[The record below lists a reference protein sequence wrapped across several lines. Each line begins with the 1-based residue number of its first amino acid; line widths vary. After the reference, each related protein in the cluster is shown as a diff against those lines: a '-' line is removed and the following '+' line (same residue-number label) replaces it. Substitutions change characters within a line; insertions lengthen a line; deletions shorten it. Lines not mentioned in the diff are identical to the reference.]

1 MHATLSA
8 PVDACMPV
16 ECASR
21 TLPSPV
27 PLLTPLCTYRHQVR
41 KDDVAWLRQA
51 HRLGEACRVA
61 HMLRFS
67 AHTPHLQVMNAV
79 PEENRCTCPR

>member
-16 ECASR
+16 ECASLA
-21 TLPSPV
+21 LPWPV
-27 PLLTPLCTYRHQVR
+27 PLLTSLCAHRLQVR
-41 KDDVAWLRQA
+41 QDDVARLRQA
-51 HRLGEACRVA
+51 HRLGKACLVA
-61 HMLRFS
+61 HMPRFS
-67 AHTPHLQVMNAV
+67 AHPRRQVMNAV

>member
-16 ECASR
+16 ECTKCGKTTWRGCGKHIDS
-21 TLPSPV
+21 
-27 PLLTPLCTYRHQVR
+27 
-41 KDDVAWLRQA
+41 
-51 HRLGEACRVA
+51 
-61 HMLRFS
+61 
-67 AHTPHLQVMNAV
+67 VMNAV